1 MIKYL
6 LCWIFGH
13 KFVQQIHVG
22 KTVKYFLGD
31 AYDSNKYV
39 SEQAAFCLRCSKP
52 NPYYEK

>member
-6 LCWIFGH
+6 ICWIFGH
-13 KFVQQIHVG
+13 RFVQQIHMG
-22 KTVKYFLGD
+22 KTTKYFLGD
-31 AYDSNKYV
+31 AYDANKYV